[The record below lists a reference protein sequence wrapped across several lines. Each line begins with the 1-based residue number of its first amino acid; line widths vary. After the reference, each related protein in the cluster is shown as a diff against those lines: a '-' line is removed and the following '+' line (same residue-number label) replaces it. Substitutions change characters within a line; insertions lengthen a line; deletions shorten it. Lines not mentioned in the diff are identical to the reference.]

1 MFSSSNVLCQMAF
14 PAIGD
19 YNGGVCPESHPIA
32 TVSVFTEF
40 FYNTRQVTDFN
51 RWVYSEGDGIGYG
64 LRESLVL
71 SRTR

>member
-1 MFSSSNVLCQMAF
+1 MAF

-32 TVSVFTEF
+32 IVSVFTEF

-51 RWVYSEGDGIGYG
+51 RWVYSEGDGVGYA
-64 LRESLVL
+64 LRK
-71 SRTR
+71 

>member
-1 MFSSSNVLCQMAF
+1 MAF

-32 TVSVFTEF
+32 IASVYTEF

-51 RWVYSEGDGIGYG
+51 RWVYAQGDGVGYS
-64 LRESLVL
+64 LRKLRLLVL
-71 SRTR
+71 SLSRRSR